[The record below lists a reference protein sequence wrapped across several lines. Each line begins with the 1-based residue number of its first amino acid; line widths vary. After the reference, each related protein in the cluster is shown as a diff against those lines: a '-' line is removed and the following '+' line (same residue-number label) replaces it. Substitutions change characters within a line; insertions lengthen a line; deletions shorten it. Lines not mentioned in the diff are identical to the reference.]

1 MIDDDD
7 VFAAA
12 VLTPS
17 GGAGPFG
24 CIFSVVCLAIVIAL
38 AVVASQNK
46 DECSKRKCE
55 AGSKPMLLKG
65 ECLCVAQAKP

>member
-17 GGAGPFG
+17 GGSGPVG
-24 CIFSVVCLAIVIAL
+24 CVVSLACLLFVIAL
-38 AVVASQNK
+38 AVIASQNK